1 MSFNKHIRIVE
12 HPARADQSA
21 VIRINPSQG
30 VRQEAGPSVGAR
42 VVDEGL
48 GAAFIAFMVA
58 RGREAIPFLQAVSQ
72 GNRTRAT
79 IKALPAAP
87 HHPRPYGIPDRRL
100 RLMPIRADQSAV
112 GAINR
117 PLLYNRIILLK
128 VIITTIV
135 NCLELL

>member
-1 MSFNKHIRIVE
+1 MMNFNKIVRRAG
-12 HPARADQSA
+12 HARRADQSA
-21 VIRINPSQG
+21 VIRINPSRE

-87 HHPRPYGIPDRRL
+87 HHPRPYGILDRRL
-100 RLMPIRADQSAV
+100 RLMRIRADQSAV
-112 GAINR
+112 CAINR
-117 PLLYNRIILLK
+117 HLLVAGLIR
-128 VIITTIV
+128 
-135 NCLELL
+135 